1 MYYPFPLQSTDH
13 FPLALPIV
21 SIPAAPTLCPHIYL
35 LIGVLHRPGIH
46 LNSRPLL
53 ATFVSTWSCIGHA
66 PLTASICV
74 NAFQWTQV
82 HSPSDSILCYPWKTE
97 TRLIWKDLGSFLCWV
112 QAWVPLCIWIKVKWG
127 RVAFLS
133 PYFKARLKSRW
144 SSSEDQLP
152 GSPSNTRSPAFVF
165 RSKHLSQ
172 FSWAVYLK
180 GRVTAWWIRVVCHY
194 VSLTFIVFI
203 LEPGFSFAWKKKI
216 LETNHSYK
224 TMPFSNECICSFGNR
239 GEWLGLST

>member
-1 MYYPFPLQSTDH
+1 MSFTDPTSISTQG
-13 FPLALPIV
+13 LYLP
-21 SIPAAPTLCPHIYL
+21 
-35 LIGVLHRPGIH
+35 
-46 LNSRPLL
+46 
-53 ATFVSTWSCIGHA
+53 TFVSTWSCIGHA
-66 PLTASICV
+66 PLAASICV

-97 TRLIWKDLGSFLCWV
+97 ARLIWKDLGSFLCWV
-112 QAWVPLCIWIKVKWG
+112 QAWAPPCIWIKAKWG
-127 RVAFLS
+127 RVALLS
-133 PYFKARLKSRW
+133 PYFKARLKSGW

-152 GSPSNTRSPAFVF
+152 GSPSTTRSPASVF
-165 RSKHLSQ
+165 WSKHLSQ
-172 FSWAVYLK
+172 FSRAGYLK
-180 GRVTAWWIRVVCHY
+180 GRVTAWWITVMCHY
-194 VSLTFIVFI
+194 VSFTFIFFI